1 LDRFPIKM
9 IFLVIAIEE
18 VRVQNKNDIS
28 SNIIEE
34 VRVQNQNDFEMKNY
48 LKNTIS

>member
-1 LDRFPIKM
+1 M

-28 SNIIEE
+28 SNRGGDGAKSE
-34 VRVQNQNDFEMKNY
+34 RF
-48 LKNTIS
+48 